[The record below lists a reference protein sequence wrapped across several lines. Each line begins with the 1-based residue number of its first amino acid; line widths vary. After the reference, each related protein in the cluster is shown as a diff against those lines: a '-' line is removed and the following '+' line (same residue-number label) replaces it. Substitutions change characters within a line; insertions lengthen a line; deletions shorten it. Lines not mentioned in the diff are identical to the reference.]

1 MRMVAKQVHLL
12 GRTGVTDVTRHVSRH
27 QQRGPCTGP
36 QQGTFPVEES
46 RDCPPRVSLFD
57 VRRGAVAACL
67 GLAWYPIFFLV
78 FGIWYLIFGIW
89 YVVFFVSSY
98 DVRI

>member
-1 MRMVAKQVHLL
+1 MVAEHVHLL
-12 GRTGVTDVTRHVSRH
+12 GRTGVTDVARHVSRH

-36 QQGTFPVEES
+36 QQGTSPVEES
-46 RDCPPRVSLFD
+46 RDRPPRVSLFD

-67 GLAWYPIFFLV
+67 GLAWYPILF
-78 FGIWYLIFGIW
+78 WYLVLGIW